1 MLGKNREGEAEVATI
16 PGHVAVRHQRR
27 DQKGGHHHV
36 QALLCHHRLY
46 RQLIPMVIMTRTS
59 LGDEGMEAKRSL
71 QLIHAFPKIDPVQN
85 RKDLTP
91 GPSREKSDH
100 AQDQDRHLQNG

>member
-1 MLGKNREGEAEVATI
+1 
-16 PGHVAVRHQRR
+16 
-27 DQKGGHHHV
+27 
-36 QALLCHHRLY
+36 
-46 RQLIPMVIMTRTS
+46 MVIMTRTS

-91 GPSREKSDH
+91 GPSLEKSDH
-100 AQDQDRHLQNG
+100 AQGKFGIFKKIIIIFLLVYLHTIYKKINHLLLLKF

>member
-1 MLGKNREGEAEVATI
+1 MLLFCK
-16 PGHVAVRHQRR
+16 
-27 DQKGGHHHV
+27 KG
-36 QALLCHHRLY
+36 LLV
-46 RQLIPMVIMTRTS
+46 LIVNQFFSPMVIMTRTS

-91 GPSREKSDH
+91 GPSLEKSDH
-100 AQDQDRHLQNG
+100 AQGKFAIFKK

>member
-1 MLGKNREGEAEVATI
+1 
-16 PGHVAVRHQRR
+16 
-27 DQKGGHHHV
+27 
-36 QALLCHHRLY
+36 
-46 RQLIPMVIMTRTS
+46 MVIMTRTS

-91 GPSREKSDH
+91 GPSLEKSDH
-100 AQDQDRHLQNG
+100 AQGKFAISKNNRQRYYMKVVQNMNEKN